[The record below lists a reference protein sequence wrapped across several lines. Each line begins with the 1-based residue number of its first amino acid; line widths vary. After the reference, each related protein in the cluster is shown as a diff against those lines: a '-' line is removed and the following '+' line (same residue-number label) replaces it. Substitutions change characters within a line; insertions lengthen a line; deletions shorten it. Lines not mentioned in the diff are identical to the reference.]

1 MKETTKNEFQ
11 LMERIVEMSAADN
24 FQEAKKEW
32 ILERVYKGV
41 GVCLCGHSPILKLCV
56 LRNTKNNEK
65 TIVGSSCV
73 QKFIGIKTEHL
84 FKSYELIVKNPEAY
98 LDLLFIEY
106 LFKHDV
112 INEWEY
118 EFLKSTFRKK
128 FEWLSEKQ
136 QAKRI
141 QLNNKVVD
149 YMENTI
155 SRKETEAEELASLTS
170 CCGDLDPEW
179 WK

>member
-1 MKETTKNEFQ
+1 MTKNEWK
-11 LMERIVEMSAADN
+11 LREEIIAMSQADN
-24 FQEAKKEW
+24 FEEAKLEW
-32 ILERVYKGV
+32 ILERVYKGL
-41 GVCLCGHSPILKLCV
+41 GVCLCGHSPIRNLCV

-136 QAKRI
+136 RTKRI
-141 QLNNKVVD
+141 QINKKVIA
-149 YMENTI
+149 YMEL
-155 SRKETEAEELASLTS
+155 KEEAEDDSLAQLTS
-170 CCGDLDPEW
+170 GPGDLDPEW

>member
-1 MKETTKNEFQ
+1 MTKNEWK
-11 LMERIVEMSAADN
+11 LREEIIAMSQADN
-24 FQEAKKEW
+24 FEEAKKEW
-32 ILERVYKGV
+32 ILERVYRGL
-41 GVCLCGHSPILKLCV
+41 GVCLCGHSPIRKLCV

-65 TIVGSSCV
+65 AIVGSSCV

-136 QAKRI
+136 KNKRLQI
-141 QLNNKVVD
+141 NRKIIA
-149 YMENTI
+149 YMEL
-155 SRKETEAEELASLTS
+155 KEESEENHLAQ
-170 CCGDLDPEW
+170 
-179 WK
+179 

>member
-1 MKETTKNEFQ
+1 MTKNEWK
-11 LMERIVEMSAADN
+11 LREEIIAMSQADN
-24 FQEAKKEW
+24 FDEAKNEW
-32 ILERVYKGV
+32 ILERVYKGL
-41 GVCLCGHSPILKLCV
+41 GVCLCGHSPIRKLCV

-136 QAKRI
+136 KDKRLQI
-141 QLNNKVVD
+141 NRKIIA
-149 YMENTI
+149 YMELQEE
-155 SRKETEAEELASLTS
+155 KEDNYLAQLTS
-170 CCGDLDPEW
+170 CPGDLDPEW

>member
-1 MKETTKNEFQ
+1 MTKNEWK
-11 LMERIVEMSAADN
+11 LREEIIAMSQADN
-24 FQEAKKEW
+24 FEEAKKEW
-32 ILERVYKGV
+32 ILERVYKGL
-41 GVCLCGHSPILKLCV
+41 GVCLCGHSPIRKLCV

-98 LDLLFIEY
+98 LDLAFIDY

-136 QAKRI
+136 KDKRLQI
-141 QLNNKVVD
+141 NRKIIA
-149 YMENTI
+149 YMEL
-155 SRKETEAEELASLTS
+155 KEESEENHLAQLTS
-170 CCGDLDPEW
+170 GPGDLDPEW

>member
-1 MKETTKNEFQ
+1 MTKNEWK
-11 LMERIVEMSAADN
+11 LREEIIAMSQADN
-24 FQEAKKEW
+24 FEEAKLEW
-32 ILERVYKGV
+32 ILERVYKGL
-41 GVCLCGHSPILKLCV
+41 GVCLCGHSPILNLCV

-73 QKFIGIKTEHL
+73 QKFIGINTEQL
-84 FKSYELIVKNPEAY
+84 FKSYQLIVKDIESY
-98 LDLLFIEY
+98 LDLAFIDY

-112 INEWEY
+112 INKWEY

-136 QAKRI
+136 RTKRI
-141 QLNNKVVD
+141 QINKKVIA
-149 YMENTI
+149 YMEL
-155 SRKETEAEELASLTS
+155 KEEAEDDSLAQLTS
-170 CCGDLDPEW
+170 GPGDLDPEW

>member
-1 MKETTKNEFQ
+1 MTKNEWK
-11 LMERIVEMSAADN
+11 LREEIIAMSQANN
-24 FQEAKKEW
+24 FDEAKKEW
-32 ILERVYKGV
+32 ILERVYKGL
-41 GVCLCGHSPILKLCV
+41 GVCLCGHSPIRKLCV

-136 QAKRI
+136 KDKRLQI
-141 QLNNKVVD
+141 NRKIIA
-149 YMENTI
+149 YMEL
-155 SRKETEAEELASLTS
+155 KEEKEDNYLAQLTS
-170 CCGDLDPEW
+170 GPGDLDPEW

>member
-1 MKETTKNEFQ
+1 MTKNEWK
-11 LMERIVEMSAADN
+11 LREEIIAMSQADN
-24 FQEAKKEW
+24 FEEAKKEW
-32 ILERVYKGV
+32 ILERVYKGL
-41 GVCLCGHSPILKLCV
+41 GVCLCGHSPILNLCV

-136 QAKRI
+136 KDKRLQI
-141 QLNNKVVD
+141 NRKIIA
-149 YMENTI
+149 YMEL
-155 SRKETEAEELASLTS
+155 KEENEENHLAQLTS
-170 CCGDLDPEW
+170 GPGDLDPEW

>member
-1 MKETTKNEFQ
+1 MTKNEWK
-11 LMERIVEMSAADN
+11 LREEIIAMSQADN
-24 FQEAKKEW
+24 FEEAKKEW
-32 ILERVYKGV
+32 ILERVYKGL
-41 GVCLCGHSPILKLCV
+41 GVCLCGHSPILNLCV
-56 LRNTKNNEK
+56 LRNTKNNQK

-136 QAKRI
+136 RTKRI
-141 QLNNKVVD
+141 QINKKVIA
-149 YMENTI
+149 YMEL
-155 SRKETEAEELASLTS
+155 KEEAEDDSLAQLTS
-170 CCGDLDPEW
+170 GPGDLDPEW